1 MSLLSHPLAIYNNCR
16 SSRLSGVRSGAD
28 TPHTAKKKV
37 KMQIFFQLLITDPRQ
52 MEKAKEAIE
61 RATKAAL
68 AEKER
73 KKVSKN
79 NLS

>member
-1 MSLLSHPLAIYNNCR
+1 
-16 SSRLSGVRSGAD
+16 
-28 TPHTAKKKV
+28 
-37 KMQIFFQLLITDPRQ
+37 

-79 NLS
+79 NIS